1 MKKRTKI
8 ILLAAIVVII
18 LTISCYAYIYRG
30 LNGDKELTGKVPLET
45 DKVEPVDNEDKQVE
59 KPEDQEPLVKA
70 DLFASTPIMG
80 QTEATAEQMI
90 KYLMINNPDITIDY
104 AKDFVSTIVE
114 EAQIEGVRADLAFAL
129 MIKETDFLKFSS
141 GVGAEQN
148 NFGSLVD
155 PKSELELASFDS
167 MTLGI
172 RATIQHLVAYS
183 SEQPL
188 KQDCVDP
195 AFDLVTRG
203 SAKSIEKL
211 AGKWSK
217 PGYDQDRYEEFAL
230 AFYNND
236 TYGQQLVTSIEE
248 IKTIE
253 DELYFTSLRGIL
265 IDEGEYVGLD
275 YLVEVDGDSLN
286 GMMCKYLLKDPSSEE
301 TVVLKDYCEET
312 SYTFVP
318 DKPGKFELVVQVKD
332 KNSDSEYDEFSSKEI
347 EVKQVPPAKLVSF
360 KVSEGKYIGTNY
372 KISARGDSVNGVVY
386 KYLLK
391 DLDTGKVSLL
401 RDYSEKSSYTYVPKK
416 VGSYQVQVHIRD
428 KKSNEEYEV
437 KESKDIKVRDLPP
450 AKLTSFTVYQAGYV
464 GSDYAISAK
473 GDSVN
478 GVVYRYLLKD
488 LSTGKLTLLR
498 DYSEKSSYTYLP
510 QKEGSYQIQI
520 QIRDKKS
527 KNDYDVTDSKDI
539 VVKPKKEDPI
549 REGDSPL
556 KNKTIMLD
564 PGHGGV
570 QPGAVNGVPEKVI
583 NNSLTKIIA
592 AKLEALGANVIYT
605 RHPDND
611 IDMSLEDRQE
621 KANRI
626 MPDLLLSI
634 HHDAP
639 RYGFSVHYS
648 TYRPN
653 LEFDGAYFDLYGK
666 RYYVIREEGTV
677 QYYMDKGV
685 LKSFDIKDKGAPY
698 VRDLSPSPAAVA
710 SEVIADKIFEEF
722 KRLNDLLDDLGLKV
736 AEPYIRD
743 HNLAMTRR
751 TNMPSVLIEAG
762 PTSAKMNNKSVQ
774 NKIADGVIKAIESY
788 FSGK

>member
-59 KPEDQEPLVKA
+59 KPEDQEPLVKV

-104 AKDFVSTIVE
+104 AKDFVGTIVE

-386 KYLLK
+386 
-391 DLDTGKVSLL
+391 
-401 RDYSEKSSYTYVPKK
+401 
-416 VGSYQVQVHIRD
+416 
-428 KKSNEEYEV
+428 
-437 KESKDIKVRDLPP
+437 
-450 AKLTSFTVYQAGYV
+450 
-464 GSDYAISAK
+464 
-473 GDSVN
+473 
-478 GVVYRYLLKD
+478 RYLLKD

-570 QPGAVNGVPEKVI
+570 QPGAVNVVSEKVI

>member
-104 AKDFVSTIVE
+104 AKDFVGTIVE

-428 KKSNEEYEV
+428 KKS
-437 KESKDIKVRDLPP
+437 
-450 AKLTSFTVYQAGYV
+450 
-464 GSDYAISAK
+464 
-473 GDSVN
+473 
-478 GVVYRYLLKD
+478 
-488 LSTGKLTLLR
+488 
-498 DYSEKSSYTYLP
+498 
-510 QKEGSYQIQI
+510 
-520 QIRDKKS
+520 